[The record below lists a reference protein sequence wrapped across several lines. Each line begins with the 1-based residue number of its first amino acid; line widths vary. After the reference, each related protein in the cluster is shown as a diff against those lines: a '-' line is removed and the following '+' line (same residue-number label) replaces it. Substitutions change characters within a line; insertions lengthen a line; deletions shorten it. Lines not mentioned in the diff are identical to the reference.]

1 MAFGIKRD
9 ELVAWKKSVSN
20 DEIAFLTHYWL
31 DERFPGCH
39 TVTKAGCA
47 DLDKLAQWGKQYGLK
62 REWIDLRDDYPHFDL
77 FGKHERDILLAEG
90 LSNQLERFGLLANT
104 SEDDMKKA

>member
-9 ELVAWKKSVSN
+9 ELIAWKKSVSN
-20 DEIAFLTHYWL
+20 GEIAFLTHYWL
-31 DERFPGCH
+31 DERFPGCQ

-47 DLDKLAQWGKQYGLK
+47 NLDKLTAWGQQYGLK
-62 REWIDLRDDYPHFDL
+62 PEWIDLRDDYPHFDL
-77 FGKHERDILLAEG
+77 FGKHEREILLAEG
-90 LSNQLERFGLLANT
+90 LSNQLERFGLLTNT